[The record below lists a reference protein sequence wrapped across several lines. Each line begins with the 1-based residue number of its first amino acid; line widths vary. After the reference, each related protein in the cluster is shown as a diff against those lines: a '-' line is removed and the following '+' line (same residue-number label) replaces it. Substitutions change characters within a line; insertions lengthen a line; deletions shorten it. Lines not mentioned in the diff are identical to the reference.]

1 MLKAEL
7 LEWCRKLCPKPK
19 YELDRIANEAGH
31 EILRTPQYHPELQPI
46 EIYWGVINNYCAT
59 TCDYTMNGLRQHL
72 DEGFGK
78 VTPSTY
84 AAAVADI
91 RREED
96 RYWREDAEADK
107 DQPE

>member
-1 MLKAEL
+1 
-7 LEWCRKLCPKPK
+7 
-19 YELDRIANEAGH
+19 
-31 EILRTPQYHPELQPI
+31 
-46 EIYWGVINNYCAT
+46 
-59 TCDYTMNGLRQHL
+59 MNGLRQHL

-78 VTPSTY
+78 VTPSTC
-84 AAAVADI
+84 AAVADI